1 MGNKRF
7 RLIFS
12 IFAFFSWLVA
22 VPDSAETRLKAVHG
36 QRWVNKNVITY
47 SYDILLYIYLQNITL
62 PTIQEIYDTIYL
74 KWYEDTV
81 KYMCNM
87 ILSTYKP
94 QYNIYLYLC
103 RILLRESV
111 TRQADHI
118 PGQRCPGQHCM
129 SQNFSEHPYFY
140 KNSIIWPRNQIYT
153 FAYYL
158 FIV

>member
-7 RLIFS
+7 RFIFS

-22 VPDSAETRLKAVHG
+22 VPDSAETRLNAVHG

-94 QYNIYLYLC
+94 QYNTYTYAVYCTFKRECHKASRSHSRTALSGTALHESKLFWTP
-103 RILLRESV
+103 ILL
-111 TRQADHI
+111 Q
-118 PGQRCPGQHCM
+118 
-129 SQNFSEHPYFY
+129 
-140 KNSIIWPRNQIYT
+140 K
-153 FAYYL
+153 
-158 FIV
+158 